1 MDFYRGWGKAVK
13 ISISA
18 RALVA
23 GILGVILVAN
33 LLGLLSSS
41 ATAAESG
48 TQAERRDTWRKSMLR
63 TPRPKKGCFTATY
76 PETAWRE
83 IRCKTPPNRPY
94 PPRTPLDT
102 GGSTNGAANGEYSAR
117 TPGHFSSNEGSFD
130 SVSGVTS
137 ETGNGAANAYSLQL
151 NTNLF
156 TTATCGP
163 SAAASCKGWEQF
175 VYSSPHKTGFI
186 QYWLV
191 NYGPTGANCPKG
203 WQSFPQTSTTVSCWI
218 NAAKA
223 ASVPAEPIASL
234 NELKVAGSA
243 ASAGDSI
250 AVSIESSGPPCRAVS
265 CETVYAASGDSR
277 FPELGSAWTDSE
289 FNIFGDG
296 GGTQASFNAGTTI
309 VVRTS
314 VDDGTQNAP
323 ACVAESFTAESNN
336 LNTVATPPA
345 TPGLTVINPCNATG
359 GAAPAIVFTEDNF
372 PTDPECKYPNG
383 ATACV
388 ADGGATTSD
397 NAYSVTCPKDSAVVS
412 SMQIM
417 NNGTWV
423 SLQQHCSDGSAP
435 GACGAQALVTNQ
447 FVLGTQKYGVSQT
460 GAAIGTLQTVR
471 VCNKLFE
478 CSRFTLSIPQCP
490 SLSSTADQFYLNV
503 NNSPLQASQG
513 VASVANLIMDG
524 PWVAADHGDNAIG
537 SLASDAPP
545 DWSVWLSP
553 GESGAPHSYG
563 LMQINVF
570 VPLSA
575 NPGSYSIKVQ
585 ATDAFSNVTHT
596 TVVPIE
602 VLACA
607 PYTASLCSQHVTA
620 ALCGPISD
628 GCGGTIDC
636 GACAAGLSCSH
647 SFCCPP
653 DYFYNTAL
661 NVCEPNSCPQGTVY
675 CYDLGVCATDK
686 QCAKADHPPCE
697 IVNGKKICQ

>member
-1 MDFYRGWGKAVK
+1 MVK
-13 ISISA
+13 TQSTA
-18 RALVA
+18 RSLVA
-23 GILGVILVAN
+23 SLFGVIFIAN
-33 LLGLLSSS
+33 LLGFSSGN
-41 ATAAESG
+41 AIAAETG
-48 TQAERRDTWRKSMLR
+48 TQVEKREIWRKSILG

-76 PETAWRE
+76 PATAWRE
-83 IRCKTPPNRPY
+83 IPCKTPPNLPY
-94 PPRTPLDT
+94 PPRNPLDT
-102 GGSTNGAANGEYSAR
+102 GGSTNGTPNGEYSAR
-117 TPGHFSSNEGSFD
+117 TSGHFSSSEGSFD

-156 TTATCGP
+156 TTATWGP
-163 SAAASCKGWEQF
+163 SAAASCRGWEQF
-175 VYSSPHKTGFI
+175 VYSSTHKTGFI

-191 NYGPTGANCPKG
+191 NYGRTGASCPNG
-203 WQSFPQTSTTVSCWI
+203 WNSFPQTSTTVSCWI

-223 ASVPAEPIASL
+223 AAVPAEPIVSL

-265 CETVYAASGDSR
+265 CDTVYAASGDDR

-309 VVRTS
+309 VVRTG
-314 VDDGTQNAP
+314 VNDGTQNAP
-323 ACVAESFTAESNN
+323 ACVLESFTAESNN
-336 LNTVATPPA
+336 LNTVATPA
-345 TPGLTVINPCNATG
+345 AANNLNVVNPCFSIG

-372 PTDPECKYPNG
+372 SADPECKYPNG

-388 ADGGATTSD
+388 AEGGATTSD
-397 NAYSVTCPKDSAVVS
+397 NVYDVTCPKNAAAVS

-423 SLQQHCSDGSAP
+423 PLPRRCSDGSAP
-435 GACGAQALVTNQ
+435 GSCGAQALVANQ
-447 FVLGTQKYGVSQT
+447 FVLGTQKYGISQT
-460 GAAIGTLQTVR
+460 GAPISTLQTVR
-471 VCNKLFE
+471 VCNTLSE
-478 CSRFTLSIPQCP
+478 CSRFTLSVPQCP
-490 SLSSTADQFYLNV
+490 SLLSVDDQFYLNV
-503 NNSPLQASQG
+503 NSSPLQKSQG
-513 VASVANLIMDG
+513 GESLADLIMDG
-524 PWVAADHGDNAIG
+524 PWVATDHGNNAIG

-545 DWSVWLSP
+545 GWSVWLSP
-553 GESGAPHSYG
+553 GSSDLPYSHG
-563 LMQINVF
+563 LMQINVS

-602 VLACA
+602 NFACV
-607 PYTASLCSQHVTA
+607 PYTASLCSRPVSA
-620 ALCGPISD
+620 ALCGPISN

-647 SFCCPP
+647 SFCCPAG
-653 DYFYNTAL
+653 YFFNTAL
-661 NVCEPNSCPQGTVY
+661 VVCQPDSCPQDTSY
-675 CYDLGVCATDK
+675 CYDLGKCATDSE
-686 QCAKADHPPCE
+686 CARSHHPPCE
-697 IVNGKKICQ
+697 IVNGKKQCQ